1 MKYLMTFS
9 KYYYSEFN
17 VEGFSVIET
26 FQDLDE
32 ISNTIE
38 NYENPIEIYFGTNQY
53 FEFENGEDIWNYI
66 EVVRITDAA
75 AKTIENLFDS
85 SYGLLTPIDIFNDI
99 IDKMIENAEEN
110 EEED

>member
-26 FQDLDE
+26 PQDLDE

-38 NYENPIEIYFGTNQY
+38 NYENPIEISVPGVSLSIVFGIPTN
-53 FEFENGEDIWNYI
+53 GI
-66 EVVRITDAA
+66 
-75 AKTIENLFDS
+75 FDFS
-85 SYGLLTPIDIFNDI
+85 QR
-99 IDKMIENAEEN
+99 
-110 EEED
+110 